1 MAERPLECG
10 ECKKPATVRY
20 TEIVG
25 DNVIEMNMCSDCPAL
40 QRKLHISKNVPC
52 ESCTEG
58 TLTGLC
64 CGNCGTNLE
73 SVKMGNPLGCP
84 QCYEVF
90 ADSIIQELL
99 KSRKLAQ
106 NISIGRRSDPLH
118 VGRSLGESTTIS
130 PSVRLIA
137 LNEALSETLKK
148 EDYEQAAWLR
158 DQIKEITKDNTHEG
172 QQPPSP

>member
-25 DNVIEMNMCSDCPAL
+25 DTVIETNMCTDCPAL
-40 QRKLHISKNVPC
+40 QRKLHISKAAPC
-52 ESCTEG
+52 ETCTEG
-58 TLTGLC
+58 STTGLC

-90 ADSIIQELL
+90 ADVILQELI

-106 NISIGRRSDPLH
+106 NLSVNRRIEPLH
-118 VGRSLGESTTIS
+118 IGRSLGESTQIN

-137 LNEALSETLKK
+137 LNEALTETLKK

-158 DQIKEITKDNTHEG
+158 DQIKEITKDNPNG
-172 QQPPSP
+172 